1 MEKRKTTVHSSKCL
15 LAPLSLSKSEA
26 QLRPGDQRLAVNA
39 ILWNERPKGLLRTM
53 SDFGQ
58 PVCSTQIRASVFLL
72 LLLLPRTAGAA
83 KDRERR
89 NLPHFFCLPCS
100 RPVCFRPKRKTEVLP
115 PRGEGRKGNFFSRFP
130 PPRGKKFLFPLFLI
144 TALSPRGKEGE
155 REWRKRNWPWLLQRR
170 PRKGPDG
177 RMEEGDR
184 REGERDSPSRFLFLP
199 PLLLTFCSFPDYLR
213 FSARRSGERKVVKRA
228 WKRKEISADVLTS
241 RRRERNRG
249 FSLPKRKERRSSCIL
264 YVNTIHLLSYFS
276 NFSFSRHILES
287 IENSTQLYFTSKDK

>member
-1 MEKRKTTVHSSKCL
+1 MEKRKITVHSSKCL

-58 PVCSTQIRASVFLL
+58 PVSSTQIRASVFFF

-89 NLPHFFCLPCS
+89 DLPHFFCPPCF

-130 PPRGKKFLFPLFLI
+130 PLGKKKF
-144 TALSPRGKEGE
+144 S
-155 REWRKRNWPWLLQRR
+155 
-170 PRKGPDG
+170 
-177 RMEEGDR
+177 
-184 REGERDSPSRFLFLP
+184 SPSF
-199 PLLLTFCSFPDYLR
+199 
-213 FSARRSGERKVVKRA
+213 
-228 WKRKEISADVLTS
+228 
-241 RRRERNRG
+241 
-249 FSLPKRKERRSSCIL
+249 
-264 YVNTIHLLSYFS
+264 
-276 NFSFSRHILES
+276 
-287 IENSTQLYFTSKDK
+287 